1 MPSLVVVG
9 TQWGDEGKGKIV
21 DQLAERA
28 DLVVRFQGGA
38 NAGHTIYVGEEK
50 FVFHLLPSGILHEK
64 CIVAIGNGVVLDPDI
79 LMDEINTLE
88 DHGFSVSPENL
99 KISPLAHVVMPYHK
113 RLDELQEMRK
123 SEGKVGT
130 TKRGIGPCYEDK
142 MARIGIRVMDLID
155 EERLSKRLRYALEL
169 KNDLITKIY
178 GGEPF
183 TYDELFEEY
192 ADYGRRLDDF
202 VYDVSYLINDFLD
215 NNKKVLFEGAQATCL
230 DIDFGT
236 YPFVTS
242 SSTTI
247 GGAIT
252 GSGVAPKRLEEILG
266 IVKAYTTRV
275 GEGMFPTE
283 LPGETGQ
290 RIRDIAGEYGAST
303 GRPRRCGWLDLLMLK
318 YAVRINGIT
327 SIALTRLDVLDSFE
341 TINAATGYTLEGAEI
356 EEFSPFILSL
366 GELKP
371 VFRTFKGWQ
380 KGITEV
386 KTYEDL
392 PEEARTY
399 IAFIEEYLN
408 VPVSIVSVG
417 PRRDQTIIRPGYN
430 LL

>member
-21 DQLAERA
+21 DQLSERA

-38 NAGHTIYVGEEK
+38 NAGHTIYVGEDK
-50 FVFHLLPSGILHEK
+50 YVFHLLPSGILHDK
-64 CIVAIGNGVVLDPDI
+64 CIVAIGNGVVLDPEI
-79 LMDEINTLE
+79 LMEEINTLE
-88 DHGFSVSPENL
+88 DHGYSVAPENL

-113 RLDELQEMRK
+113 RIDELQELRK
-123 SEGKVGT
+123 SASKVGT

-155 EERLSKRLRYALEL
+155 EKRLAERLKYTLEL

-178 GGEPF
+178 GGQPF
-183 TYDELFEEY
+183 SFESLLEEY

-202 VYDVSYLINDFLD
+202 VYDVSYLANDFLD
-215 NNKKVLFEGAQATCL
+215 HGKKVLFEGAQATCL

-247 GGAIT
+247 GGAVT
-252 GSGVAPKRLEEILG
+252 GAGVAPQRLNEILG

-275 GEGMFPTE
+275 GEGTFPTE
-283 LPGETGQ
+283 LNDETGQ

-327 SIALTRLDVLDSFE
+327 SVALTRLDVLDSFD
-341 TINAATGYTLEGAEI
+341 TIQAAVEYNYDGAAL

-371 VFRTFKGWQ
+371 VYKTFKGWESPIS
-380 KGITEV
+380 GV
-386 KTYEDL
+386 KEFEKL
-392 PEEARTY
+392 PGEARDY
-399 IAFIEEYLN
+399 ISFIEEYLG
-408 VPVSIVSVG
+408 VPVSIISVG
-417 PRRDQTIIRPGYN
+417 PRRDQTIIRPGFQ